1 MRGFFKSYSGT
12 YSAGSRAALLPIT
25 RGNHGVTLRAFCCG
39 LINKTSQRQPCT
51 LHHHLLPHIFAC
63 LLWPDF
69 FYLVELALQLGR
81 DLVDLALHP
90 ARPPRRTPG

>member
-1 MRGFFKSYSGT
+1 
-12 YSAGSRAALLPIT
+12 
-25 RGNHGVTLRAFCCG
+25 
-39 LINKTSQRQPCT
+39 
-51 LHHHLLPHIFAC
+51 